1 MIGDI
6 EPGPASLAPDAEARA
21 PWLLVVAR
29 GHARLVAELRAV
41 FRDDSRVRVIENPRE
56 GDALLPRSETF
67 GRMHIAG
74 AWPRG
79 ARPRA

>member
-1 MIGDI
+1 M
-6 EPGPASLAPDAEARA
+6 
-21 PWLLVVAR
+21 
-29 GHARLVAELRAV
+29 